1 MDLVCCDCPIG
12 KDGRLCK
19 HQVAIAKF
27 MDVSNRNIIPLND
40 PKQKQY
46 LYYIAAGKEMD
57 LEFFNS
63 LRTHTKVLDKQ
74 FQLGD
79 NYLIILF

>member
-1 MDLVCCDCPIG
+1 MKYSVNMDLVCCDCPIG

-57 LEFFNS
+57 L
-63 LRTHTKVLDKQ
+63 
-74 FQLGD
+74 
-79 NYLIILF
+79 